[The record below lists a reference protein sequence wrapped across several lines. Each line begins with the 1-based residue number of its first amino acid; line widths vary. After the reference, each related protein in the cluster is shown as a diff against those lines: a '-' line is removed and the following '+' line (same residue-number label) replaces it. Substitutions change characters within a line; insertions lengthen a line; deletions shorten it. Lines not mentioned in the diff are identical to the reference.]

1 MASTNQCNPLRV
13 KGIENSPGTARGG
26 CRNVSPF
33 SPPVTSVHVKMM
45 T

>member
-1 MASTNQCNPLRV
+1 MAKAGWLKPR
-13 KGIENSPGTARGG
+13 
-26 CRNVSPF
+26 PF